1 MSLLD
6 DMNAGGGGWRM
17 SGATKW
23 RRLRARKV
31 DDSYSGEQTGEDWSN
46 PETLDFAGALA
57 SSSSTRTPDGLREQ
71 TTSAAYLTSPD
82 PTLDIM
88 PGDRIQALPDDG
100 RRWEVSGYLSRD
112 ANAFT
117 SWQPTV
123 EIPLSEYRG

>member
-6 DMNAGGGGWRM
+6 DLNAGGGWRM
-17 SGATKW
+17 PGATKW

-31 DDSYSGEQTGEDWSN
+31 DDPYSGEQAGEDWSN

-57 SSSSTRTPDGLREQ
+57 SSSSTRTPDGLREA
-71 TTSAAYLTSPD
+71 TWDEA
-82 PTLDIM
+82 LDLVA
-88 PGDRIQALPDDG
+88 GKLRDTWKADKSRLALPDDG
-100 RRWEVSGYLSRD
+100 RRWEVSGYPSRD

>member
-6 DMNAGGGGWRM
+6 DMNAGDGWRM

-31 DDSYSGEQTGEDWSN
+31 DDPYSGEQAGEDWSN

-71 TTSAAYLTSPD
+71 TTSTAYLTSPD
-82 PTLDIM
+82 LTLDIM

-100 RRWEVSGYLSRD
+100 RRWEVSGYPSRD
-112 ANAFT
+112 VNAFT